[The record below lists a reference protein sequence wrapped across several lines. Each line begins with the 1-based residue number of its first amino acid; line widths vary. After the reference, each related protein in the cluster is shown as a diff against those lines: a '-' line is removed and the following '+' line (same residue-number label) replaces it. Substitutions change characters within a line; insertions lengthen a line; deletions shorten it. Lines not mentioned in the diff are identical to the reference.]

1 MGTATALTRRYL
13 VEYARDPLGLV
24 LLVVVPVVFVSLSAP
39 TLADFAELLGGG
51 AGTATVEAA
60 TAAWAAAF
68 LSGVAMYYQVA
79 GSRAVDR
86 RMVLAGLPGST
97 LVAARL
103 AAGLVL
109 AGLAASAGLLALV
122 VTVGLAAP
130 GRIVGGTV
138 MAAVIYLGV
147 GALLATFV
155 RDELTGILLL
165 LFVWILDVFLGPT
178 MVGADSGLTRLM
190 PTHFV
195 SLVIAGTDSRHAGE
209 LTDPVAALGWVAVS
223 VAVLAHVVG
232 RAARV
237 SRARKVSAR
246 AARLRAVVR
255 AAVRDY
261 RRNVAVWL
269 LFLAVP
275 AVFVLLSMAVTPRTR
290 VPVEV
295 TTAGGLRVTPAS
307 LIDVH
312 GSVMGPVATA
322 FLAGVAGVFVVLGSV
337 QADRRLVLAGFRVSE
352 VLVARIAVVAL
363 ATVLSALTATAALGV
378 SAFQGRQWLFLVLGI
393 LLVGATYGL
402 IGVALGPFVGRVGGV
417 LLMLAL
423 PFIDVGIA
431 QNPMFGASPPGWG
444 AFLPARGGIRLVVDA
459 ALTID
464 ADQGASIALA
474 LGWLAAAAVAAAVV
488 FRHVAI
494 GAAAPGAASRAPI
507 GGTLHTGVLR

>member
-1 MGTATALTRRYL
+1 MGTASALTRRYL
-13 VEYARDPLGLV
+13 IEYARDPLGLV
-24 LLVVVPVVFVSLSAP
+24 LLVVVPVVFVSLSAS

-79 GSRAVDR
+79 GSRGADR

-109 AGLAASAGLLALV
+109 AGLAAAAGLLALA
-122 VTVGLAAP
+122 TTAGLAAP
-130 GRIVGGTV
+130 GQVVAGTA

-147 GALLATFV
+147 GALLATLV
-155 RDELTGILLL
+155 RDELTGIILL

-195 SLVIAGTDSRHAGE
+195 SLVIAGVDTRHAGE
-209 LTDPVAALGWVAVS
+209 LADPLAALGWVVVS
-223 VAVLAHVVG
+223 VAVLALVVG

-237 SRARKVSAR
+237 PRSRRASAR
-246 AARLRAVVR
+246 AARWRAVVG
-255 AAVRDY
+255 AAFVDY

-275 AVFVLLSMAVTPRTR
+275 AVFVLLSMAVTPPTS

-295 TTAGGLRVTPAS
+295 TTAGELRVISAS

-312 GSVMGPVATA
+312 GTVMGPVATA
-322 FLAGVAGVFVVLGSV
+322 FLAGVAGLFVVLGSV
-337 QADRRLVLAGFRVSE
+337 QADRRLVLAGFRVGE

-363 ATVLSALTATAALGV
+363 ATVLSALVATAALGV
-378 SAFQGRQWLFLVLGI
+378 SAFQGRQWLFLVLGV
-393 LLVGATYGL
+393 LLVGMTYGL

-431 QNPMFGASPPGWG
+431 QNPMFGASPPSWG
-444 AFLPARGGIRLVVDA
+444 AVLPARGGIRLVIDA
-459 ALTID
+459 ALTTD
-464 ADQGASIALA
+464 ADQGVSIAMALA
-474 LGWLAAAAVAAAVV
+474 WLAVAAVAAAVV
-488 FRHVAI
+488 FRRVAI
-494 GAAAPGAASRAPI
+494 GTAAPGAASRGPI
-507 GGTLHTGVLR
+507 RGTLHTGAFR